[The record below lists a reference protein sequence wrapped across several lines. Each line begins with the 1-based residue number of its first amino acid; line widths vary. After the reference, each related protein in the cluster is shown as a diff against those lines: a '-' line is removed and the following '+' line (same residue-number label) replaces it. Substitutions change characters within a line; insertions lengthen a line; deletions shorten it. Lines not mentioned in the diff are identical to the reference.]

1 MTVIYSSSVYSRSVC
16 SSIVNRFVPVVMMT
30 FIGATTLLSSSAWA
44 LNKVAAVNITV
55 SIFAAPPCVINS
67 NSTINVDFGDDLL
80 TSRIDGVNYMK
91 PISYN
96 LDCTTAASNTLK
108 MSIKGDGAAL
118 DASYLQT
125 SNNGLGIKLMRSG
138 QALPLNSTFNFTYPT
153 IPVLQAV
160 PIKQTSAAL
169 ATGLFT
175 ASATMVVEYQ

>member
-1 MTVIYSSSVYSRSVC
+1 MSVVYRRSVC
-16 SSIVNRFVPVVMMT
+16 RGPVGRYIASRLVPMVMMT

-44 LNKVAAVNITV
+44 LNKVAAVNVTV
-55 SIFAAPPCVINS
+55 NIFAAPPCVINS
-67 NSTINVDFGDDLL
+67 NSMITVDFGDDLL
-80 TSRIDGVNYMK
+80 TSRIDGANYMK
-91 PISYN
+91 PISYSLN
-96 LDCTTAASNTLK
+96 CTAAASNAMK

-118 DASYLQT
+118 DASYLRT
-125 SNNGLGIKLMRSG
+125 SNTGLGIKLMRSG

-175 ASATMVVEYQ
+175 AAATMVVEYQ